1 MRRSRQAGLGFI
13 FVTVLIDLIGFGI
26 VIPVLPALVGTMT
39 AGKTEQ
45 SYWYGLLLASYAC
58 AQFLSAPL
66 LGALSDRFGRRP
78 MLLVSIFGLS
88 INFLLTSISPWLWLL
103 LVARL
108 IGGGLGA
115 SYTIAGA
122 YIADITTPENRSK
135 GFGLI
140 GAAFGLGFIFGPA
153 LGGVLA
159 GHSLRLPYMA
169 AAGLG
174 LLNWLYG
181 FFVLPESLPA
191 DRRSPIPWK
200 KANPFSALWTLMQIK
215 NIGVL
220 VLVFVFTVFAQ
231 FLLQSSWALYT
242 TFRFGWDPK
251 QIGFSLL
258 LVGITG
264 ALTQAVL
271 LRFILRWVGDLRATL
286 IGMSSGTLA
295 YLCYGLATQGWIV
308 YVIIVVNALAFVVN
322 PALQGMISKQ
332 VDPREQG
339 ITLGSLN
346 SISSLMAVIG
356 PLVGTPFLAWASR
369 FEPTDWRVG
378 GVFYLASAVQA
389 VAWLQTFWYSRS
401 RAGRRLLSGESAEV
415 YEVVR

>member
-45 SYWYGLLLASYAC
+45 SYWYGLLLASYGC

-78 MLLVSIFGLS
+78 MLLLSIFGLS
-88 INFLLTSISPWLWLL
+88 VNFLVTSISPWLWLL

-108 IGGGLGA
+108 FGGGLGA

-159 GHSLRLPYMA
+159 GHSLRLPYLVA
-169 AAGLG
+169 GGLG

-181 FFVLPESLPA
+181 FFVLPESLPP

-200 KANPFSALWTLMQIK
+200 KANPFSALWALTRIK
-215 NIGVL
+215 NVGVL
-220 VLVFVFTVFAQ
+220 ILVFVLTVFPQ

-251 QIGFSLL
+251 QIGFSLF

-264 ALTQAVL
+264 AISQAIL
-271 LRFILRWVGDLRATL
+271 LRFILRWVGDLRAAV

-295 YLCYGLATQGWIV
+295 YLCYGLATQGWV
-308 YVIIVVNALAFVVN
+308 MYVIIVANALAFVTN

-346 SISSLMAVIG
+346 SISSLMGVIG
-356 PLVGTPFLAWASR
+356 PMVGTPFLAWASR

-389 VAWLQTFWYSRS
+389 VAWLQIFWYSRS
-401 RAGRRLLSGESAEV
+401 QARRRLVSGEPEQT
-415 YEVVR
+415 YEVAQ